1 MAGTLTLTCL
11 RPGGGAFVVDGGRPG
26 HRAAG
31 IAGGGAAD
39 PPAQVAANR
48 LLGQPPTDTCLE
60 LTLLGGD
67 WRLRGHGQFVLT
79 GADMGWQLSGQPLA
93 RYTVHELRGEAVLSG
108 KMAQRGLRAYLA
120 VRGEWDVPM
129 VLGSGETGLPGIPGV
144 AKGWE
149 TTVNW
154 ATKTPDQ
161 ADFPADESLPA
172 TPHLLRVVPGPEWD
186 WLTAKQQKTLRQTTF
201 RVSRDSSRQ
210 GIRLEGLRESFD
222 LPSLISSPV
231 LPGTVQLAP
240 AGPILLG
247 PTAQTIGGYPRV
259 LLVTEGEHLAGAFQ
273 VGLGG
278 EVGFLM

>member
-1 MAGTLTLTCL
+1 MTCL

-31 IAGGGAAD
+31 IPGGGAAD
-39 PPAQVAANR
+39 PRAQAAANR
-48 LLGQPPTDTCLE
+48 LLGQPLTNSCLE
-60 LTLLGGD
+60 LTLVGGK
-67 WRLRGHGQFVLT
+67 WRLEGTGQFVIT
-79 GADMGWQLSGQPLA
+79 GADMDWLMDGKPLKHSTVHRLSG
-93 RYTVHELRGEAVLSG
+93 ESVLTG
-108 KMAQRGLRAYLA
+108 KMAKAGLRAYLSI
-120 VRGEWDVPM
+120 RGDWDLPR
-129 VLGSGETGLPGIPGV
+129 VLGSREAGLPGISSV
-144 AKGWE
+144 EKGWE
-149 TTVNW
+149 TRVTW
-154 ATKTPDQ
+154 ATKAPEQAGFPVNESIPETPY
-161 ADFPADESLPA
+161 F
-172 TPHLLRVVPGPEWD
+172 LRVVPGPEWD
-186 WLTAKQQKTLRQTTF
+186 WLTAKQQKTLLQTTF

-210 GIRLEGLRESFD
+210 GIRLEGLKTSFD

-278 EVGFLM
+278 EVVFLI